1 MDLNRSLGIHD
12 ESEEIR
18 SKELCRYINLKLKA
32 MGLPIYNTKKDS
44 DFLDIAHDLLE
55 DYSERISLLKDHLNP
70 VDQRIQNFLCQYI
83 GENAP
88 KLPYNTFILDRHG
101 LGRELSLSPDS
112 DKYQSEVLESY
123 RIHQGVLHN
132 PKNDRRTTKGVFH
145 IAAGGL
151 PIPADKKEVPKS
163 TFAKILD
170 ASFNPPKH
178 LLELPFT
185 STQEEKACAWTSLM
199 LRPLVCPEV
208 PNKFPEKRMEV
219 RFFAPG
225 SLVANLDFVESIF
238 GNAGSPDL
246 RVNDAGLD
254 PFHWSGHTGCVIL
267 ATHLCSLKKKDVGL
281 PHISEATD
289 RQKKD
294 GMCYE
299 NEEELYNDG
308 SPFKLTCRDENGVI
322 VTVIADNYFGYCK
335 KEIKTQIGYSANLL
349 GLCEEEHAGG
359 ALAFQ
364 SSNLGEHF
372 FLDSHIRSEGQTF
385 EENIERFPEIM
396 ERRPEGYA
404 IDKNYDDIIYVHE
417 NAVFTVE
424 SQSIQWE
431 YDGQQQEIKLRPD
444 TSYIYPNGYKVKLK
458 KHPKSPAWR
467 LIGTNAEGIFCHKP
481 CTVSGGGKSEI
492 SKSIADAILYGS
504 IYVADFER
512 DIKQVREILNKDY
525 SDRHIIKQDY
535 SVKKSRSILS
545 DQRTLGSVIKLMT
558 PSPGEFTDEYNE
570 WLGTI
575 PNHIKALVLTIKRFY
590 VPEWGENW
598 HEHFSLDIV
607 NGSTGH
613 ELKFNGRRIQACYLR
628 IGQTEDGNWR
638 TYKLRQDFMPAC
650 KLQKEDD
657 ISASVVVPSEWLES
671 SNKEFKY
678 PSVKIAE
685 NCEYRFFQRPDEAVV
700 RGFDYQAEKDLAGEN
715 VFVSNF
721 EPLGVKQTKALVDDV
736 ISFVEWTPF
745 MQKCIKKASKKE
757 KGTYAVSSAHPRMVN
772 GAPTKNPRYLQLRS
786 DVTDKRKD
794 YVAEIGARL
803 LRRADFSKALT
814 FPVNVVF
821 PGRRNNPAE
830 PGIRPL
836 AVYNPIHYQELP
848 ELFMDFICSLTGKSP
863 STTGAGSE
871 GALTKGPFNAL
882 RATADLN
889 NALVSFILTGY
900 GGFTSAAGYIGDKR
914 KIDHDISLL
923 IPELW
928 CRLNPDE
935 YDPEYLI
942 KEGMLEHVDDFE
954 YEGNNILGSRL
965 GYRIT
970 HRFVHSFFGKIFDQ
984 ADTVFDEAM
993 LKPETQNFDSF
1004 VDGINNIVEAQQLV
1018 AKRYIEDGSIDDA
1031 CPPLRALLYIMAE
1044 GSYEG
1049 KGLSDSS
1056 IREMFTRENMISSDW
1071 YKARLLC
1078 KQQRDISLWKGHVE
1092 YIKSFVKNPDSVDVV
1107 TKLGLEELLT
1117 TTKAEYKRVKSF
1129 AYLEEL
1135 NGTIGADPLSSI

>member
-1 MDLNRSLGIHD
+1 MDLNRSLGIH
-12 ESEEIR
+12 EKSEELR
-18 SKELCRYINLKLKA
+18 SKELRRYINLKLKA

-44 DFLDIAHDLLE
+44 DFIEIAHDLLE

-70 VDQRIQNFLCQYI
+70 VDQRIQDFLDRYI
-83 GENAP
+83 GEDAP
-88 KLPYNTFILDRHG
+88 RLPYNTFILDRHG
-101 LGRELSLSPDS
+101 LGRELSLPPDS
-112 DKYQSEVLESY
+112 NHYNSEVLESY

-145 IAAGGL
+145 ISDGGL
-151 PIPADKKEVPKS
+151 PVPADKKEVPKA
-163 TFAKILD
+163 TLTKILE
-170 ASFNPPKH
+170 AAFNPSKQ

-185 STQEEKACAWTSLM
+185 STQEEKARAWTSLM

-208 PNKFPEKRMEV
+208 PNKSPEKRMEI

-254 PFHWSGHTGCVIL
+254 PFHWTGHTGCIIL
-267 ATHLCSLKKKDVGL
+267 ATHLTLLKKKEVGL
-281 PHISEATD
+281 PHITEATE
-289 RQKKD
+289 RQKRD

-299 NEEELYNDG
+299 NEDELYNDG
-308 SPFKLTCRDENGVI
+308 NPFKLTCRDDSGVI
-322 VTVIADNYFGYCK
+322 VTIIADNYFGYCK
-335 KEIKTQIGYSANLL
+335 KEIKTQIGYSSNLL
-349 GLCEEEHAGG
+349 GLTEEEHAGG
-359 ALAFQ
+359 ALAFP
-364 SSNLGEHF
+364 SYNLGEHF
-372 FLDSHIRSEGQTF
+372 FLDSYIRSYGQTF
-385 EENIERFPEIM
+385 AENIKNFSEIM
-396 ERRPEGYA
+396 DLQPEGYA
-404 IDKNYDDIIYVHE
+404 KDRNYDNIIYVPE
-417 NAVFTVE
+417 DAEFTID
-424 SQSIQWE
+424 SQSVQWE
-431 YDGQQQEIKLRPD
+431 YNKEKREIQLKPN
-444 TSYIYPNGYKVKLK
+444 TTYIYPNGYKVELQ

-467 LIGTNAEGIFCHKP
+467 LIGTCAEGIFCHKP

-492 SKSIADAILYGS
+492 SKSIADAILYGP
-504 IYVADFER
+504 IYVADFEN
-512 DIKQVREILNKDY
+512 DIKLVQQILDRDY
-525 SDRHIIKQDY
+525 SDRMIIKQDY
-535 SVKKSRSILS
+535 SKNKSRPVLS
-545 DQRTLGSVIKLMT
+545 DKRTLGSVIKLMT
-558 PSPGEFTDEYNE
+558 SSPGEFTDEYNE
-570 WLGTI
+570 WLNSI

-590 VPEWGENW
+590 APEWGDNW

-613 ELKFNGRRIQACYLR
+613 ELKFNGRRIEACYLR

-638 TYKLRQDFMPAC
+638 TYKLRQDFMPAR

-657 ISASVVVPSEWLES
+657 ISASVVIPTEWLE
-671 SNKEFKY
+671 NRNIEFSY
-678 PSVKIAE
+678 PSVKIAK

-700 RGFDYQAEKDLAGEN
+700 RGFDFQAEKDLAGSN
-715 VFVSNF
+715 VFISNF
-721 EPLGVKQTKALVDDV
+721 EPLDIEQTKALVDDV
-736 ISFVEWTPF
+736 ISFINWTPA
-745 MQKCIKKASKKE
+745 MQECIKEASKKE
-757 KGTYAVSSAHPRMVN
+757 QGTYAVSSAHPRLVN
-772 GAPTKNPRYLQLRS
+772 GVPTKNPRYLQLRA
-786 DVTDKRKD
+786 DLIDKRED
-794 YVAEIGARL
+794 YVAEIGARF
-803 LRRADFSKALT
+803 LRKADFSQSLT

-914 KIDHDISLL
+914 RIDHDISLL

-928 CRLNPDE
+928 SRLNPNE

-942 KEGMLEHVDDFE
+942 KGGMLEHVDDFE
-954 YEGNNILGSRL
+954 YDGKTILGSRL

-970 HRFVHSFFGKIFDQ
+970 HRFVHTFFGKIFDQ

-993 LKPETQNFDSF
+993 LKPETQNFEFF
-1004 VDGINNIVEAQQLV
+1004 VDGINNIVEAQQRV
-1018 AKRYIEDGSIDDA
+1018 AKRYIDDGSIDDA
-1031 CPPLRALLYIMAE
+1031 CPPLKALLYIMAE
-1044 GSYEG
+1044 GTYNG
-1049 KGLSDSS
+1049 KDLSDPS
-1056 IREMFTRENMISSDW
+1056 IREMFIRKNMMSSDW

-1078 KQQRDISLWKGHVE
+1078 KQQRDISLWQRHAE
-1092 YIKSFVKNPDSVDVV
+1092 YINSFIRKAGSEDVV
-1107 TKLGLEELLT
+1107 SRLNLQELL
-1117 TTKAEYKRVKSF
+1117 KQSKSELKRVQSF

-1135 NGTIGADPLSSI
+1135 KGTIGADPLSSI